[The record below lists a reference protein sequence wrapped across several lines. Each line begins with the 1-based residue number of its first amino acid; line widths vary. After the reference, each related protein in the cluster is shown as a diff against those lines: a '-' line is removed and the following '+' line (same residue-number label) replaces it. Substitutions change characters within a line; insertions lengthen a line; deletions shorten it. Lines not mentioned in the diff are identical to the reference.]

1 MVLVCLVDQVLR
13 LDVARKVVRDEVVV
27 AVVNDT
33 IDQRR
38 ECIGV
43 AELATTDRVKN
54 TLQGGVELEARIAMC
69 MAEVL
74 HVLGQIAEQED
85 ILLAYLTSDF
95 NLNSSVSVTIDL
107 LIRLTFAP
115 SHVPMMRPPLR
126 TNFMFDVPDLF
137 LSVLILICVG
147 VRLTLQFR
155 QSRCAR

>member
-27 AVVNDT
+27 AVVDDT

-43 AELATTDRVKN
+43 AELATANRVKD
-54 TLQGGVELEARIAMC
+54 TLQGGVELEARIAVC

-85 ILLAYLTSDF
+85 ILLAYLTSDL
-95 NLNSSVSVTIDL
+95 NLDSSVSVL
-107 LIRLTFAP
+107 LT
-115 SHVPMMRPPLR
+115 
-126 TNFMFDVPDLF
+126 
-137 LSVLILICVG
+137 C
-147 VRLTLQFR
+147 
-155 QSRCAR
+155 